1 MGSFRYFLNF
11 YKVLLYLVQCT
22 SVFCDY
28 KENSRIVGGATVD
41 ISKFPYQV
49 SVQELDDHICGG
61 SIVTEYC
68 ILTAAHCLDDTIPK
82 YVNVRVGSSF
92 INQKGIVYNAKS
104 FAVHPQHIPY
114 SWIMDFALIEL
125 ETSIRFSALI
135 QPIALASRLED
146 LTYEENCVIS
156 GWGRTLDDLESYE
169 QLRAVEIPLVS
180 EELCSV
186 AYGEKIDSSM
196 ICAGDFENGGKGSCT
211 YDSGGPLVCGDV
223 QVGIVSWG
231 KGCALPGF
239 PDVYSNVL
247 YAKSWINSI
256 LHESNYRQTR
266 PSQKHREISHIYP
279 RF

>member
-1 MGSFRYFLNF
+1 MALS
-11 YKVLLYLVQCT
+11 
-22 SVFCDY
+22 
-28 KENSRIVGGATVD
+28 SRIVGGAAVD
-41 ISKFPYQV
+41 ISMYPYQV
-49 SVQELDDHICGG
+49 SIQELEDHICGG
-61 SIVTEYC
+61 SIVNELW

-82 YVNVRVGSSF
+82 YVKVRVGSSF
-92 INQKGIVYNAKS
+92 INHDGFVHNVQS
-104 FAVHPQHIPY
+104 FAVHPEHIPY

-125 ETSIRFSALI
+125 ETPIQFSALI
-135 QPIALASRLED
+135 QPIALASRSED
-146 LTYEENCVIS
+146 LTYEENCVVA

-180 EELCSV
+180 DELCSA

-196 ICAGDFENGGKGSCT
+196 ICAGDFENGGKGSCA

-247 YAKSWINSI
+247 YAKPWINSI
-256 LHESNYRQTR
+256 LYESHYRQAR
-266 PSQKHREISHIYP
+266 PLHKHREITHIS